1 MSKTSANPT
10 PPPIVRFA
18 PAPTGRLHVGNI
30 RPAILNWLF
39 ARKNGGTFILRMDD
53 TDVARSKEEY
63 IEAIRAD
70 LTWLGLT
77 WDREERQS
85 ARTTRYE
92 EMAAKL
98 REAGRLYPCYETED
112 GTRPPPQAPAR
123 AWAAADLRPR
133 CAETHGRGA
142 RKTRSRGSQAA
153 LALPPCQHQS
163 RVGSHSQPTLKSWND
178 LIRGDQL
185 VDIGSLSD
193 PVLIRE
199 DGSFL
204 YMFPSVVDD
213 IDFGIT
219 HVIRGDDH
227 VTNSGVQIDLFE
239 ALGAVPPAFAHHS
252 LLIGSD
258 GQALSKRLDS
268 LSIGGMRE
276 GGLEALAIACHAALV
291 GTSDAIE
298 PKPSLVALAEGF
310 DFAKIST
317 APGRFDE
324 GELATLNA
332 KIVHQKS
339 FAEVAPRLNALG
351 VGGGEAF
358 WLAIRGNLTKLA
370 DAIGWWQ
377 VVAGEITPVIENA
390 TFTTAAAGLLPPE
403 PWDQYDVE
411 HLHQRR
417 ESCHRRERPCAVP
430 PATAGIDRPRRR
442 PGAEEPAAADRTRPG
457 GAQADG
463 ASGLTGEAAVGRHV
477 DRPTSAA
484 DPNRTTNSA
493 CPLSHLDN
501 DLTLRPALI

>member
-1 MSKTSANPT
+1 MSKTSANPA
-10 PPPIVRFA
+10 PPPTVRFA

-53 TDVARSKEEY
+53 TDVARSKEEF

-112 GTRPPPQAPAR
+112 ELDRRRKRQLARGLPPIYDR
-123 AWAAADLRPR
+123 
-133 CAETHGRGA
+133 
-142 RKTRSRGSQAA
+142 AA
-153 LALPPCQHQS
+153 LKLTDEERAKLEAEGRKPHWRFRLANTSPES
-163 RVGSHSQPTLKSWND
+163 GLIPQPTLKSWND

-298 PKPSLVALAEGF
+298 PKPSLVALADGF

-339 FAEVAPRLNALG
+339 FAEVAPRLSAARHRRRRS
-351 VGGGEAF
+351 V
-358 WLAIRGNLTKLA
+358 LARGTRQPHQARGCDRL
-370 DAIGWWQ
+370 
-377 VVAGEITPVIENA
+377 VAGRRRRDHTCDRERDIHDCRRRP
-390 TFTTAAAGLLPPE
+390 AAARAVGS
-403 PWDQYDVE
+403 DDVE

-417 ESCHRRERPCAVP
+417 ESCHRRERPCAIP
-430 PATAGIDRPRRR
+430 PAAAGIDRPRGW
-442 PGAEEPAAADRTRPG
+442 PGAEERCCR
-457 GAQADG
+457 
-463 ASGLTGEAAVGRHV
+463 
-477 DRPTSAA
+477 
-484 DPNRTTNSA
+484 
-493 CPLSHLDN
+493 
-501 DLTLRPALI
+501 